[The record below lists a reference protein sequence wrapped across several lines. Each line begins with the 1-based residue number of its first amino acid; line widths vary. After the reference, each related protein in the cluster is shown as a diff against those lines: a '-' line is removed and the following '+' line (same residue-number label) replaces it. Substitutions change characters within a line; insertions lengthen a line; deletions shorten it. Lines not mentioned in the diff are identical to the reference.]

1 MSAQIHEYLR
11 LDGKPCRIACELD
24 LPDSAPGL
32 VYLTGKKYIKPCSGC
47 WRGYIGYWEIKDS
60 RLFLRKII
68 GNVRGRFRPPHFA
81 EWYSGTI
88 RVPQGKML
96 RYFHD
101 EFSSVYERDVFIEIS
116 AGVVMGCR
124 VVEHCH
130 DNPSENPA

>member
-32 VYLTGKKYIKPCSGC
+32 VYLKGKNLVKPCSAC
-47 WRGYIGYWEIKDS
+47 WRGYVGYWEIKGD

-68 GNVRGRFRPPHFA
+68 GNVRGRFQPPLFA
-81 EWYSGTI
+81 DWYSGTI

-96 RYFHD
+96 RYSHN
-101 EFSSVYERDVFIEIS
+101 EFDSVYERDLFLDIENGI
-116 AGVVMGCR
+116 VKNR
-124 VVEHCH
+124 R
-130 DNPSENPA
+130 